1 MVNEERRRHRLPILE
16 RDSALDRIGL
26 AHSIDMGKRGYF
38 AHIDLTGRNAT
49 QRGHRADYVCVVGA
63 PDPKPASLGENLFAG
78 FRYSEYSLTYYP
90 GEIVAD
96 FAWKTEEEF
105 AREVVTGW
113 LESPPHRAN
122 LLHPAYQLHGLG
134 IYLSLSLEFFVTQN
148 LC

>member
-1 MVNEERRRHRLPILE
+1 MDGVGC
-16 RDSALDRIGL
+16 DR
-26 AHSIDMGKRGYF
+26 RGYF

-49 QRGHRADYVCVVGA
+49 QRGHRADYVCVVDA
-63 PDPKPASLGENLFAG
+63 QYPRPASLGENLFAG

-113 LESPPHRAN
+113 MESPPHRAN

-134 IYLSLSLEFFVTQN
+134 IYLSPSLELFVTQN